1 MRLLAQNQLLVCFF
15 RFLDLKSCVGC
26 KVFGGWAFEYGALF
40 LLHFLRTVT
49 LQISFLP
56 KSPQRPRYEIQPE
69 QASIPTHLPA
79 IALKVSVRSAE
90 GFLQLTISREWG

>member
-1 MRLLAQNQLLVCFF
+1 M
-15 RFLDLKSCVGC
+15 
-26 KVFGGWAFEYGALF
+26 
-40 LLHFLRTVT
+40 T

-56 KSPQRPRYEIQPE
+56 KSPQRQRYEIQPE

-79 IALKVSVRSAE
+79 IALKVSGRSAE